1 VATAKRGPMPRAQRR
16 DVIAGVFLIIV
27 GAVFAIAARHYPFGT
42 MARFGSGFFPF
53 WLGIVLASLG
63 VLLAISSLLGAGD
76 GEPGIGVARAT
87 TDLRSLIAVVGSV
100 VLFGLTL
107 TRLGLLLSVVILVL
121 VSSLGSR
128 ELRWRSTLAA
138 AVLLAAGCS
147 AVFVYGLGLTVPVL
161 PAAFE

>member
-1 VATAKRGPMPRAQRR
+1 
-16 DVIAGVFLIIV
+16 VFLIIV
-27 GAVFAIAARHYPFGT
+27 GAAFAIAARHYPFGT

-63 VLLAISSLLGAGD
+63 VLLAVSSLFGAGD
-76 GEPGIGVARAT
+76 SEPGIGAVLAT
-87 TDLRSLIAVVGSV
+87 TDLRSLSAVVGSV
-100 VLFGLTL
+100 VLFGLVL
-107 TRLGLLLSVVILVL
+107 MRLGLLLSVVILVL

-138 AVLLAAGCS
+138 ALLLAAGCG